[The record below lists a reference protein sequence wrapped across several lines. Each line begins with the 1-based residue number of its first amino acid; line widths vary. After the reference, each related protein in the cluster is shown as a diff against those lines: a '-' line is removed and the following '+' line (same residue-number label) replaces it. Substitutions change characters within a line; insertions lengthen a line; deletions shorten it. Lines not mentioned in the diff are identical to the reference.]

1 MLFYPH
7 ADDENVAMGY
17 ANYNH
22 AEEITMVTVDEKAF
36 RTYMFAN
43 YLSKLERSA
52 LLELLEESIS
62 IENLV
67 DMAQSVWELPFGLS
81 GEKIE
86 LVDPDALLLKH
97 SEPEEC
103 YDCPDLMDESNWQDG
118 EGYADVN
125 YDEKYAPYDEL
136 DDNMED
142 LEDEKE

>member
-22 AEEITMVTVDEKAF
+22 TEEITMVTINEKAF

-52 LLELLEESIS
+52 LLELLEESVN
-62 IENLV
+62 IEDLV
-67 DMAQSVWELPFGLS
+67 DMAQNVWELPFDLS
-81 GEKIE
+81 VGKIE

-103 YDCPDLMDESNWQDG
+103 HDCPDLMDESNWQDG
-118 EGYADVN
+118 EGYIVN

-136 DDNMED
+136 DDNVEE